1 MSSILKQVRLDLGK
15 TLSQVSSDL
24 KIRKKY
30 LIALEEGNFDV
41 LPGEVYIK
49 GYMKLYLDYL
59 NIKERN
65 TVQIEEN
72 KKSEN
77 EKLLKINKRK
87 ALMNYRYKKRL
98 VLISIVILFIFIIIH
113 PFIESA

>member
-1 MSSILKQVRLDLGK
+1 MSSMLKQVRLDLGK

-30 LIALEEGNFDV
+30 LIALEEGNFDI
-41 LPGEVYIK
+41 LPGEVYVK

-65 TVQIEEN
+65 VAQIEKN
-72 KKSEN
+72 TKSEN
-77 EKLLKINKRK
+77 ETLLKINKK
-87 ALMNYRYKKRL
+87 TALMNYRYKTRL
-98 VLISIVILFIFIIIH
+98 VFISIVILFIFIIIH